1 MWFEKSIHEIFGDGK
16 PRGKQCSVTFLPS
29 KTTIVL
35 FAINVTEAQT
45 RRKTIK

>member
-35 FAINVTEAQT
+35 FAIVTEAQT
-45 RRKTIK
+45 IRKTIK